1 MGFTLR
7 AALAEPGPDA
17 QVTLA
22 ELLPAVVAWARGPM
36 AEVFGDWLADPRVR
50 IVKGDVGRQ
59 IGSGRSAYDAILLD
73 VDNGP
78 EGLTRKANDSLY
90 DLPGLSSTLTALTP
104 GGVLAV
110 WSSALD
116 RAFTQRPRKVGFSI
130 DEVGARAHGT
140 RRGVRHTIWIAIKQ
154 GG

>member
-1 MGFTLR
+1 
-7 AALAEPGPDA
+7 
-17 QVTLA
+17 
-22 ELLPAVVAWARGPM
+22 M
-36 AEVFGDWLADPRVR
+36 AEVFGDCLADPRVR

-90 DLPGLSSTLTALTP
+90 DLPGLSSALTALTP

-110 WSSALD
+110 WLSALD
-116 RAFTQRPRKVGFSI
+116 RAFTQRPRSWNTSGRKTHYLVCDQTGRMTQL
-130 DEVGARAHGT
+130 GARNEGDDGCMLLP
-140 RRGVRHTIWIAIKQ
+140 RCSYRNPSC
-154 GG
+154 

>member
-1 MGFTLR
+1 
-7 AALAEPGPDA
+7 
-17 QVTLA
+17 
-22 ELLPAVVAWARGPM
+22 
-36 AEVFGDWLADPRVR
+36 
-50 IVKGDVGRQ
+50 
-59 IGSGRSAYDAILLD
+59 
-73 VDNGP
+73 
-78 EGLTRKANDSLY
+78 TRKANDSLY